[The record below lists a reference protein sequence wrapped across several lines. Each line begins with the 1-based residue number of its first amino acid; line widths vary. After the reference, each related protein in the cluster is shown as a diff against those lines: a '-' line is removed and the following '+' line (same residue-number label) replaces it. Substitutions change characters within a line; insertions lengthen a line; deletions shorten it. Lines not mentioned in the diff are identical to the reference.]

1 MISNTAIYVLDKK
14 TSCIKATGVKAT
26 SQYKIMSENI
36 LYWVTND
43 LRVKDNRILHAAK
56 HAKSLTCV
64 YVIDPETLQ
73 SNLWMHPGMSQ
84 QRRRFLHESLIQ
96 LDRDLSLLGQKL
108 IVMHGSVTTSITQLI
123 DAHDIDRLLI
133 SRRCGTYE
141 HTQLRDIQHLR
152 TPARIDIV
160 DQYTL
165 FTPEQLPFV
174 VQNLPAGYTS
184 FRKKVESLDIS
195 EPLAT
200 PTKLPPP
207 PPTIQAISLSVAEQL
222 ALIPNWRPE
231 QSIPIQNLAAYEDSK
246 DSLFSGGEEAAN
258 RHLDRYFSSSF
269 PAKYKALRNDLTG
282 WFHSGK
288 FSPWLNLGCISPR
301 QLIQRVKAYEA
312 INGSN
317 DSTHWLFVELLW
329 REYFQWLHH
338 KIGPRLY
345 QFQGLAKHPPLTSFY
360 PERFRKWCEGT
371 TPYPLV
377 NACMKELKTTGF
389 LSNRGRQIVAS
400 CLVNE
405 LAVDWRYGAAW
416 FQHVLLDYDPA
427 TNWGNWQY
435 IAGVGVD
442 PRGGRHFNLD
452 KQTELFDGDGSYRKQ
467 WQAEAHATLDS
478 VDAADWPISPS

>member
-1 MISNTAIYVLDKK
+1 
-14 TSCIKATGVKAT
+14 
-26 SQYKIMSENI
+26 MSDNI
-36 LYWVTND
+36 LYWYTND
-43 LRVKDNRILHAAK
+43 LRIQDNRILHATR
-56 HAKSLTCV
+56 HGKSLICV
-64 YVIDPETLQ
+64 YVIDPIALQ

-84 QRRRFLHESLIQ
+84 LRRRFLHESLIQ
-96 LDRDLSLLGQKL
+96 LDQDLSLLGQKL
-108 IVMHGSVTTSITQLI
+108 IVMHGSAKASLRQLI
-123 DAHDIDRLLI
+123 QAHDIDRLLV

-141 HTQLRDIQHLR
+141 LAELHDIQQLHPSTR
-152 TPARIDIV
+152 VDVV

-165 FTPEQLPFV
+165 FTPEQLPFGIHH
-174 VQNLPAGYTS
+174 LPNGYSS
-184 FRKKVESLDIS
+184 FRKKVETLQIS
-195 EPLAT
+195 EPVAT
-200 PTKLPPP
+200 PMQLPSPP
-207 PPTIQAISLSVAEQL
+207 AAIQAISLSIEEQL
-222 ALIPNWRPE
+222 SLIPDWPSEQATSTPTISARGDDKARP
-231 QSIPIQNLAAYEDSK
+231 
-246 DSLFSGGEEAAN
+246 FSGGEKAAN
-258 RHLDRYFSSSF
+258 RHLDSYFSSSF
-269 PAKYKALRNDLTG
+269 PAQYKKLRNDLTG
-282 WFHSGK
+282 WHHSGK

-301 QLIQRVKAYEA
+301 QLTQRIKAYEA
-312 INGSN
+312 INGAN
-317 DSTHWLFVELLW
+317 DSTYWLFVELLW

-345 QFQGLAKHPPLTSFY
+345 HFKGLAKQPPLTSFY

-371 TPYPLV
+371 TPYPIV
-377 NACMKELKTTGF
+377 NACMKELKATGF

-452 KQTELFDGDGSYRKQ
+452 KQTELYDDDGSYRKQ
-467 WQAEAHATLDS
+467 WQAESHTTLDS